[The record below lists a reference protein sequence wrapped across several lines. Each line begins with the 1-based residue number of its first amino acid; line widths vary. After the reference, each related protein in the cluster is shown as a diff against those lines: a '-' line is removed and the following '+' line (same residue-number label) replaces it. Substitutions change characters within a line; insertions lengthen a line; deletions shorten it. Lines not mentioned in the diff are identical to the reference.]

1 MVSEIKPKVLIVED
15 EFLVAPNLKRI
26 LSDLGFE
33 TVGIAPD
40 MQSAL
45 HYAECKPDIALV
57 DVNLRDGETGPAIGV
72 TLAQKY
78 GTSVLFVTANPKRI
92 IDTEAGPIGVLSKP
106 VNDNEIA
113 PVLDFLMSHRQGN
126 TALPPRNVK
135 VFNWSQARRAGVMQQ
150 PSKLLPVPW
159 ATIVVRYC
167 RPIGLGY

>member
-1 MVSEIKPKVLIVED
+1 MVSEMKPKVLIVED
-15 EFLVAPNLKRI
+15 EFLVALNLKLI

-45 HYAECKPDIALV
+45 QYAECKPDIALV

-78 GTSVLFVTANPKRI
+78 GTSVLFVTANPKRV

-113 PVLDFLMSHRQGN
+113 PVLDFLMRHRQGN
-126 TALPPRNVK
+126 TALPPRNVR
-135 VFNWSQARRAGVMQQ
+135 VFN
-150 PSKLLPVPW
+150 
-159 ATIVVRYC
+159 
-167 RPIGLGY
+167 